1 MKRGSQVCSFSS
13 RACKR
18 GVLLVVAIF
27 LVFSLIFLISGKIE
41 TKSVLL
47 KYTLN
52 KDSVQTKY
60 ISISSDEGGEIDLSV
75 NGIEKGVILDHD
87 SIVLEEGE
95 EKQVEV
101 LFDTNSV
108 SEGVYVG
115 NIKLMGN
122 GEEKI
127 IPVIF
132 EVESEDV
139 FFDSNLEIPS
149 RYSNIAPGGTMTLQI
164 NVFDLLAGGGLQEGL
179 GTSSVD
185 VEYKVHDIYGNTIIS
200 ENENFVVDDKIL
212 ITKTIS
218 FPRDIKTDQY
228 VFSATVRYFS
238 SVGTTT
244 GVFTIS
250 KSQQSG
256 SGTFNFN
263 GGVSDSTVLILFA
276 AFVFLVLILF
286 FVYIIRD
293 RDKLVLELREL
304 NSQELERH
312 KIFLMEQAK
321 FIGTKKGIN
330 KVEIQKEVKNNIQ
343 KIKEKQKERVD
354 ELKKLKK
361 EGNIEEMK
369 RKVEE
374 WKRKGYNTMLL
385 EYKLKGLSTKEMKE
399 IMNKWK
405 EKYKT

>member
-1 MKRGSQVCSFSS
+1 
-13 RACKR
+13 
-18 GVLLVVAIF
+18 
-27 LVFSLIFLISGKIE
+27 
-41 TKSVLL
+41 
-47 KYTLN
+47 
-52 KDSVQTKY
+52 
-60 ISISSDEGGEIDLSV
+60 
-75 NGIEKGVILDHD
+75 
-87 SIVLEEGE
+87 
-95 EKQVEV
+95 
-101 LFDTNSV
+101 
-108 SEGVYVG
+108 
-115 NIKLMGN
+115 MGN